1 MYCIALFPDE
11 NSTSVVNC
19 DSATANPIT
28 MATFIQSLYTLLVLG
43 NGIALFSKV
52 AVWMRGNKPSVCTPL
67 NFLCV
72 AGRKFRG
79 GTCSRH
85 LSRAFG
91 VVSSASDL
99 PIWGYY
105 PHQDKSSYLVFT
117 FSLLLSLGWARGYR
131 FGISSNGGIPTTK
144 ARFNI
149 FTRVLLK
156 YLDYYLSIIF
166 IFKFKKTII

>member
-1 MYCIALFPDE
+1 MYYIALFPDE

-28 MATFIQSLYTLLVLG
+28 MATFIQSLCTLLVLG

-131 FGISSNGGIPTTK
+131 FGISSNGGIPTTQ

-156 YLDYYLSIIF
+156 YFDYYLSIIF

>member
-1 MYCIALFPDE
+1 MYYIALFPDE

-28 MATFIQSLYTLLVLG
+28 MATFIQSLCTLLVLG

-105 PHQDKSSYLVFT
+105 PHQDKYSFILYSLFLFYCLSDERGVTDLESHLMEGFQRHRLGSISLQESY
-117 FSLLLSLGWARGYR
+117 
-131 FGISSNGGIPTTK
+131 
-144 ARFNI
+144 
-149 FTRVLLK
+149 
-156 YLDYYLSIIF
+156 
-166 IFKFKKTII
+166 

>member
-1 MYCIALFPDE
+1 MYYIALFPDE